1 MYSQVLPTSHSQP
14 PIDKRWVVSCKPQR
28 APMAA
33 KSGSEWVR
41 GSEWVKDIIL
51 NGYKWCPQ
59 FICNTQLL
67 RSEFSS
73 LLAKLYQFC
82 YRAGPADKAREQ
94 ILQPLLSSAKR
105 RWQPAPHSRIET
117 LELCI
122 GKVPIQNV
130 DIEANSLVYF
140 CGPER
145 LSYSDS
151 PAASTLSQICIRR
164 HGMPIHGPPLQSVS
178 GPMNI
183 HKMCGRCS
191 VATKT
196 DLYMPLQ

>member
-1 MYSQVLPTSHSQP
+1 MGKGYFT
-14 PIDKRWVVSCKPQR
+14 
-28 APMAA
+28 
-33 KSGSEWVR
+33 EWLQTM
-41 GSEWVKDIIL
+41 SSIHL
-51 NGYKWCPQ
+51 Q
-59 FICNTQLL
+59 NTQLL
-67 RSEFSS
+67 MSEFSS

-82 YRAGPADKAREQ
+82 YRICPAGRAREQ

-105 RWQPAPHSRIET
+105 GWQPAPHSQFET
-117 LELCI
+117 FELCI

-151 PAASTLSQICIRR
+151 PAASTLSQICIQRR
-164 HGMPIHGPPLQSVS
+164 GVPIHGPPLWSVS

-191 VATKT
+191 VAAKT
-196 DLYMPLQ
+196 DLCMPLQ